1 MANYEDHIIVQLFDN
16 LHTPTECS
24 GQDDEEDGVRMA
36 LIYRTKTT
44 HSYSA
49 TAQHFQQFFSTLT
62 QMYDDQAH
70 TDVHL
75 ISSEGTVFGVH
86 RVRSMA
92 DCFYV
97 QRPTLESIQDLNF
110 MLGIRVQMHI

>member
-1 MANYEDHIIVQLFDN
+1 
-16 LHTPTECS
+16 
-24 GQDDEEDGVRMA
+24 MA

-92 DCFYV
+92 EWFDV
-97 QRPTLESIQDLNF
+97 QRPTLEFIQDLNF
-110 MLGIRVQMHI
+110 ILGIRFEMHL

>member
-1 MANYEDHIIVQLFDN
+1 
-16 LHTPTECS
+16 
-24 GQDDEEDGVRMA
+24 MA

-86 RVRSMA
+86 RVRSIA
-92 DCFYV
+92 ELFYV
-97 QRPTLESIQDLNF
+97 QRLILESIQDLNF
-110 MLGIRVQMHI
+110 MLDIQTKKHLWPLIKNAS